1 MLKRVRILS
10 IILAVM
16 LTVSGCSGK
25 DEVKISEEK
34 TTAART
40 SSTEKLYVDV
50 CGQVKHPGVYEFSPG
65 DRVVAAIKAAG
76 GFTSRAAAE
85 SINQAEEIKDGQQI
99 YVPSKKEI
107 SGETKSKDEASESS
121 SGKVNINSASQEE
134 LMTLSGIGE
143 AKASD
148 IIAYRQEH
156 GPFSNPEDIMK
167 IQGIKEGVYNK
178 IKDKI
183 TI

>member
-1 MLKRVRILS
+1 MLKRVRIFS
-10 IILAVM
+10 IILTVM
-16 LTVSGCSGK
+16 LAMVSCSHK
-25 DEVKISEEK
+25 DEIRTPTEK
-34 TTAART
+34 TTAAV
-40 SSTEKLYVDV
+40 SSKKKIYVDI
-50 CGQVKHPGVYEFSPG
+50 CGQVKQPGVYEFLPG
-65 DRVVAAIKAAG
+65 ERIVAAVKAAG
-76 GFTSRAAAE
+76 GFTAKAATE
-85 SINQAEEIKDGQQI
+85 SINQAEEMKDGQQI

-107 SGETKSKDEASESS
+107 SKKTQSKDETLESL
-121 SGKVNINSASQEE
+121 SGKVNINTASAEE

-156 GPFSNPEDIMK
+156 GPFSKPEDIMK

>member
-1 MLKRVRILS
+1 MLKRVRIFS

-16 LTVSGCSGK
+16 LSVPGCSGK
-25 DEVKISEEK
+25 DEVEVSTEK
-34 TTAART
+34 TTAAVT
-40 SSTEKLYVDV
+40 SSAQKLYVDI

-65 DRVVAAIKAAG
+65 DRVVAAVRAAG
-76 GFTSRAAAE
+76 GFTSRAAKE
-85 SINQAEEIKDGQQI
+85 SINQAEEMKDGQQI
-99 YVPSKKEI
+99 YVPSRKEI
-107 SGETKSKDEASESS
+107 SEQAKPQEGGLESS
-121 SGKVNINSASQEE
+121 SGKVNINSADAQE

-156 GPFSNPEDIMK
+156 GPFSKPEDIMK